1 MLVIGRDNADFA
13 ACTVSFFVSRYIYVT
28 WDQAQH
34 NCFTNG
40 SKMRVVLSLLR
51 YFE

>member
-13 ACTVSFFVSRYIYVT
+13 AQSAFSFPDMT
-28 WDQAQH
+28 WDPAQH

-40 SKMRVVLSLLR
+40 STMRVV
-51 YFE
+51 F